1 MSETL
6 AEFIAR
12 HECKGGKP
20 NLKMYL
26 DTLGIETIGYGHNLR
41 DKPITKKAADQIF
54 LDDLTDVQLEVT
66 HAFPWYAE
74 LSPPRQW
81 VILDMAFNLGL
92 AGLKKF
98 ARFLQA
104 VELGNY
110 DTAADEMLDS
120 VWARQV
126 KGRALELAQMMRGS
140 EYA

>member
-6 AEFIAR
+6 EEFLAR

-26 DTLGIETIGYGHNLR
+26 DSLGIETIGYGHNLR

-54 LDDLTDVQLEVT
+54 SDDLTDVQLEVT

-74 LSPPRQW
+74 LSQPRQW
-81 VILDMAFNLGL
+81 VILDMVFNMGLG
-92 AGLKKF
+92 GVRKFKKF
-98 ARFLQA
+98 IQA

-120 VWARQV
+120 LWAKQV

-140 EYA
+140 VEA